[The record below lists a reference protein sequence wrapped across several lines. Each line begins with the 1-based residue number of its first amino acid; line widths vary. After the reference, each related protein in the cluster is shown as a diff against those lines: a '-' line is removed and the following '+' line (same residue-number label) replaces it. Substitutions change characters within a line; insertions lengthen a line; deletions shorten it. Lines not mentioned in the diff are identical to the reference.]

1 MYRLRRV
8 KEIFRDIEVPP
19 PSPTEKS
26 PYIDLEDNPYDYSRA
41 TCYINSQDSQYVDS
55 RDNRGTTT
63 HYPGYSPRGY
73 DLEIRNPFV
82 PAPSDKYPI
91 SNLNSSSHDSTKGY
105 QVPPGAES
113 GEKFSF
119 SNREAIFADFL
130 RGQGGMGD
138 LNGAENRDGEG
149 IKPHPSRLHTP
160 GVTAIERTVQLTL
173 EQLFEGTQ
181 KMKKVGWKKFDRD
194 AGQMTPYKDNVGSVI
209 KLGFRKGTRV
219 IFRDVGDLKEELH
232 LIIDEKPHP
241 VFTRDGDDLHMTI
254 ELSLFESLC
263 GWKASVFTIDG
274 KLLDIEKKNPTQPGS
289 HDSYPEL
296 GMPSSEA
303 RDKRGRFIIHYAV
316 KYPAWLTRREISG
329 LKEILGPKIYT

>member
-1 MYRLRRV
+1 VFLPLDSISNIDANRTQGGSTQAFPRNGALGDERYNSDPSDITKSKLPKYETLSRKEPPRDCDRFAQDYMYRLRRV

-194 AGQMTPYKDNVGSVI
+194 AGQMTPYKDNVGSAI
-209 KLGFRKGTRV
+209 KPGFRKGTRV

-232 LIIDEKPHP
+232 LIIDE
-241 VFTRDGDDLHMTI
+241 V
-254 ELSLFESLC
+254 
-263 GWKASVFTIDG
+263 G
-274 KLLDIEKKNPTQPGS
+274 K
-289 HDSYPEL
+289 
-296 GMPSSEA
+296 
-303 RDKRGRFIIHYAV
+303 
-316 KYPAWLTRREISG
+316 
-329 LKEILGPKIYT
+329 